1 MEKYNFATQITVM
14 DMFKFQLRHCYI
26 CLSGLFAILIS
37 LACFVIL
44 FFTYDDNLYT
54 SNTMLFLGGMLFTV
68 IQPFMLL
75 WKSYK
80 IIALTPTFRLP
91 LNYQI
96 DEEGVHVS
104 QNDETADLEW
114 EGVIKVIETKTQ
126 LVIYNSPK
134 NGFILP
140 KKQISKEVNVDDL
153 KAFIKGNVSDFCIVK

>member
-1 MEKYNFATQITVM
+1 MGKFKFATQITVM
-14 DMFKFQLRHCYI
+14 DMYRFQLRHSYLCV
-26 CLSGLFAILIS
+26 SGFIAILIS

-44 FFTYDDNLYT
+44 FFTHDDNLYT
-54 SNTMLFLGGMLFTV
+54 SNTLIFLGGMLFTV

-80 IIALTPTFRLP
+80 IIALTPTFRAP
-91 LNYQI
+91 LNYEV

-104 QNDETADLEW
+104 QNEETADLPW
-114 EGVIKVIETKTQ
+114 ENVIKVIETKTQ

-140 KKQISKEVNVDDL
+140 KKQIGKEVDINEL
-153 KAFIKGNVSDFCIVK
+153 KNFIKENVPDFCIVK